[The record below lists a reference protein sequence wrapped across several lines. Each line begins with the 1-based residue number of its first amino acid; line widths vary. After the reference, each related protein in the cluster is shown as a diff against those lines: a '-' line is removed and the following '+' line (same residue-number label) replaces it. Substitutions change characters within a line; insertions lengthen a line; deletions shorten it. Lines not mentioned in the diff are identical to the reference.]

1 MWKSKFYGAFVL
13 NHRVDL
19 HALDATPAR
28 GVAMPVPHRSTE
40 PARVHPTHRLIST
53 QVAWPD
59 MHRLAERTILEHL
72 TRGGVLVGDIDAM
85 LAADLGSTFMPHGLG
100 HLIGLDTHDVC
111 AGVEITR

>member
-1 MWKSKFYGAFVL
+1 MTRPFWL
-13 NHRVDL
+13 HRAVKYRHR
-19 HALDATPAR
+19 HAIEQASRRWRGGRRDDSAR
-28 GVAMPVPHRSTE
+28 TR
-40 PARVHPTHRLIST
+40 RKILIST

-59 MHRLAERTILEHL
+59 MHRLAERTILTHL
-72 TRGGVLVGDIDAM
+72 KDGGVLTGDVEDM